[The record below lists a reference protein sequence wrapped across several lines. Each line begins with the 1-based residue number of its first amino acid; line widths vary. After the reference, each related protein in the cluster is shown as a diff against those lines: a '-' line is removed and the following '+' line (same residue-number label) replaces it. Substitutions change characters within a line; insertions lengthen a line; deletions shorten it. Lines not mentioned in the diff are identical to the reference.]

1 MKEAIE
7 KTVLHARPIEVRQAQ
22 HGTTDLSCRV
32 GFEQEVFLL
41 LAHPALEGMR
51 LARMIFAGRR
61 RLCTAVR
68 IYSTYQQHLLEP
80 FRHRSV
86 ERLTHQNRMQLEVV
100 VRNAYQVDRR
110 VSTAQSC
117 FYRGGIIRVPN
128 GNLSQRI
135 GAEGAVERCAI
146 TANGTIALTT
156 FAQLGCD
163 AFANCTRCTQQDQF
177 HRYCTCPCGRKRRI
191 SSAQATALVAP
202 SFRLSAAAHSQKRL
216 RGCGLVLRGTHSHQH
231 LFLARC
237 GEVGRC
243 ILVAL

>member
-1 MKEAIE
+1 
-7 KTVLHARPIEVRQAQ
+7 
-22 HGTTDLSCRV
+22 
-32 GFEQEVFLL
+32 
-41 LAHPALEGMR
+41 
-51 LARMIFAGRR
+51 
-61 RLCTAVR
+61 
-68 IYSTYQQHLLEP
+68 
-80 FRHRSV
+80 
-86 ERLTHQNRMQLEVV
+86 MQLEVV

-135 GAEGAVERCAI
+135 GAESAVERCAI
-146 TANGTIALTT
+146 TANGAIALTT

-163 AFANCTRCTQQDQF
+163 AFANCTRCTQQNQF

-191 SSAQATALVAP
+191 SSGAGHGIGRGKLQIVRRRPQPEAI
-202 SFRLSAAAHSQKRL
+202 

-231 LFLARC
+231 LLLARC
-237 GEVGRC
+237 DEIGWC